1 MWAIRICRIAS
12 LSPPAT
18 LPGVPAQ
25 SPSSSPRSEL
35 ASAVLAVALAVL
47 AVRAAWR
54 DLSSKGRAPETAAV
68 ERLAGV
74 VLQLPA
80 EGELAF
86 VDLGGDVDF
95 QGRAR
100 IDLRLALAP
109 RVMADLGRPARTSRP
124 DERLPDTRG
133 DRDGRAEEMAEPT
146 LVSWIDDP
154 ATVEARAAAR
164 GLGIERRLDEGYL
177 VLRRLPR

>member
-1 MWAIRICRIAS
+1 MAI
-12 LSPPAT
+12 LT
-18 LPGVPAQ
+18 LV
-25 SPSSSPRSEL
+25 
-35 ASAVLAVALAVL
+35 LAVL

-54 DLSSKGRAPETAAV
+54 DVASKGRAPETAAV

-74 VLQLPA
+74 VRQLPPD
-80 EGELAF
+80 GELAF

-109 RVMADLGRPARTSRP
+109 RVMADLGSPARTSRP
-124 DERLPDTRG
+124 EERMPDTSG
-133 DRDGRAEEMAEPT
+133 GRDGRAEETAEPT

-164 GLGIERRLDEGYL
+164 GLAIERRLDAGYL

>member
-1 MWAIRICRIAS
+1 M
-12 LSPPAT
+12 PVQP
-18 LPGVPAQ
+18 
-25 SPSSSPRSEL
+25 PSSRPRSQV
-35 ASAVLAVALAVL
+35 AVAVLAIALAIL

-54 DLSSKGRAPETAAV
+54 DVGSKGRARETAAV
-68 ERLAGV
+68 ERLAV
-74 VLQLPA
+74 VVRQLPA

-109 RVMADLGRPARTSRP
+109 RVMADLGSPARTSRP
-124 DERLPDTRG
+124 EERMPDTRG
-133 DRDGRAEEMAEPT
+133 GRDGREDAAELT

-164 GLGIERRLDEGYL
+164 GLVIERRLDEGYL

>member
-1 MWAIRICRIAS
+1 MGRSIGLATS
-12 LSPPAT
+12 SAT
-18 LPGVPAQ
+18 LRRVP
-25 SPSSSPRSEL
+25 PPPPTTRPRSS
-35 ASAVLAVALAVL
+35 AAVAVLAIALAVL

-54 DLSSKGRAPETAAV
+54 DVGSKGRAPETAAV

-74 VLQLPA
+74 VRQLPA
-80 EGELAF
+80 TGELAF

-124 DERLPDTRG
+124 EERMPDTRG
-133 DRDGRAEEMAEPT
+133 DRDGREDAAEPT

-164 GLGIERRLDEGYL
+164 GLAIERRLDEGYL

>member
-1 MWAIRICRIAS
+1 M
-12 LSPPAT
+12 PPPPPT
-18 LPGVPAQ
+18 PR
-25 SPSSSPRSEL
+25 PRSE
-35 ASAVLAVALAVL
+35 AAVAVLAIVLAVL

-54 DLSSKGRAPETAAV
+54 DVGSKGRAPETAAV

-74 VLQLPA
+74 VRQLPPD
-80 EGELAF
+80 GELAF

-124 DERLPDTRG
+124 DERLPDTRR
-133 DRDGRAEEMAEPT
+133 DRNGRAEDAAEPT

-164 GLGIERRLDEGYL
+164 GLAIERRLDEGYL

>member
-1 MWAIRICRIAS
+1 MP
-12 LSPPAT
+12 LPPAT
-18 LPGVPAQ
+18 PRRC
-25 SPSSSPRSEL
+25 SS
-35 ASAVLAVALAVL
+35 AAAVLAIVLAVL

-54 DLSSKGRAPETAAV
+54 DVGSKGRAREVAAV

-74 VLQLPA
+74 VRQLPA

-109 RVMADLGRPARTSRP
+109 RVMADLGNPAKASRP
-124 DERLPDTRG
+124 EERMPDTRG
-133 DRDGRAEEMAEPT
+133 DRGGREDAAELT

-164 GLGIERRLDEGYL
+164 GLAIERRLDEGYL